1 MITDIYRRFRAPALP
16 FPPGEYD
23 QQYVNQL
30 NNVLRIYFNQLDN
43 IIGELVASQGPY
55 YVQAGG
61 TGADAF
67 GRLRI
72 SEPYTLFD
80 SQNRYRKDPQFAES
94 TSGGGAVT
102 YVADE
107 STVALTVGTASGDEV
122 VRQTYRVFPYQPGK
136 SLQVMMTL
144 VMNEGKT
151 NLRQR
156 VGYFGVNNGVF
167 LQQNGTTLSFVLR
180 TATSGS
186 PSDARTVAQS
196 SWNVDKLDGTGASG
210 ITLDPTKAQI
220 LWFDFEWLGVGSVRC
235 GFIIDGIFY
244 VAHVF
249 NNANDLD
256 KVYMTTAILPLR
268 YEITNTDTTASSSTL
283 KQICSTV
290 VSEGGYERRAEQRI
304 ARATSSVSV
313 STTFIPIVSIRLASD
328 SLGAVVLPS
337 SYSVI
342 PTGAGG
348 ANFEVVLIK
357 NATLTGASWDTTTFP
372 NTDYDV
378 SATALSGGTILRQ
391 DYMSA
396 SPLSSSPLNQEA
408 FYNFALQLGV
418 DLSGNSDI
426 YTLAARTLSGSNSVL
441 GSLSFWNLTD

>member
-23 QQYVNQL
+23 QQYTTQL
-30 NNVLRIYFNQLDN
+30 NNILRIYFNQLDN

-55 YVQAGG
+55 YIQAGG

-67 GRLRI
+67 GRLRA
-72 SEPYTLFD
+72 STPYTLFD

-94 TSGGGAVT
+94 VSGSGVAA
-102 YVADE
+102 YVAAE
-107 STVALTVGTASGDEV
+107 STVDMNVTTASGDEV

-136 SLQVMMTL
+136 SLQVMMTF
-144 VMNEGKT
+144 VMNEGKV

-196 SWNVDKLDGTGASG
+196 SWNGDKLDGTGASG
-210 ITLDPTKAQI
+210 ITLDITKAQI

-235 GFIIDGIFY
+235 GFIIDGVFY
-244 VAHVF
+244 VAHTF

-268 YEITNTDTTASSSTL
+268 YEITNTGSTASASTL

-290 VSEGGYERRAEQRI
+290 VSEGGYERRTAQRI
-304 ARATSSVSV
+304 ARMTT
-313 STTFIPIVSIRLASD
+313 STTVGASFEPLVSIRLASD
-328 SLGAVVLPS
+328 SLGAVVLPAA
-337 SYSVI
+337 YSVL
-342 PTGAGG
+342 PTGAS
-348 ANFEVVLIK
+348 ADEYEIVLLK
-357 NATLTGASWDTTTFP
+357 NATLTGASWDTATFP

-378 SATALSGGTILRQ
+378 SATALSGGTIVRQ
-391 DYMSA
+391 DYVTSQPA
-396 SPLSSSPLNQEA
+396 SSTPLNQEA
-408 FYNFALQLGV
+408 FYNFDLQLGV
-418 DLSGNSDI
+418 DLSGNSDV
-426 YTLAARTLSGSNSVL
+426 YTLAARVL
-441 GSLSFWNLTD
+441 TGTNDIIGSLSFWNLTD